1 MTLAKHSPYYIVLAA
16 VPMPVDFMSG
26 PHVIQQC
33 PHACD
38 DHCPTECMWKRVVRW
53 SCCCGM
59 VEWPW
64 IQPVVN

>member
-16 VPMPVDFMSG
+16 VPMPVDFMNG

-38 DHCPTECMWKRVVRW
+38 NHCPTECM
-53 SCCCGM
+53 
-59 VEWPW
+59 
-64 IQPVVN
+64 